1 MKKGTKSVR
10 VAELVGQ
17 CNQIAST
24 SNRGHQLAPGRCLGC
39 YRRTKTS
46 RWHHMHHKGA
56 SPNKMPPRR
65 TLTSNHI
72 NIVWPQPC
80 CVMKKSAMAWAMVR
94 WGTEDTVTM
103 PPESLEVV
111 PIGAIVVGR
120 ALCLHCPPQSKLEV
134 ATTIFVDC
142 APYPSYHQ
150 ATEFPLLN
158 LWE

>member
-1 MKKGTKSVR
+1 
-10 VAELVGQ
+10 
-17 CNQIAST
+17 
-24 SNRGHQLAPGRCLGC
+24 
-39 YRRTKTS
+39 
-46 RWHHMHHKGA
+46 
-56 SPNKMPPRR
+56 
-65 TLTSNHI
+65 
-72 NIVWPQPC
+72 
-80 CVMKKSAMAWAMVR
+80 MVR

-134 ATTIFVDC
+134 VTTIFVDC